1 MEMKLRYHTAF
12 ATFIQLA
19 VITLLV
25 IIGGIMD
32 VAKNCEN
39 SSECVV
45 NSFLWIIIA
54 FLLAGWYAALFALGY
69 FAQENRSYK
78 LARLLIGGELF
89 TAFIALMLIKN
100 PSSFYSG
107 MGAIIALIFAVWIV
121 VLAWR
126 IYKARGSRIST
137 TRSGG
142 TNRPRRRLSER

>member
-1 MEMKLRYHTAF
+1 MQMKLRYHTAF

-19 VITLLV
+19 VMTLLV
-25 IIGGIMD
+25 IFGGILD

-54 FLLAGWYAALFALGY
+54 FLMAGWYAALFALGY
-69 FAQENRSYK
+69 FAQENRNHK
-78 LARLLIGGELF
+78 LAGLLIAGELF
-89 TAFIALMLIKN
+89 TAFVALMLVKN

-107 MGAIIALIFAVWIV
+107 MGAIIALVFAVWVII
-121 VLAWR
+121 LAWR

-137 TRSGG
+137 TRSGA
-142 TNRPRRRLSER
+142 NRPRRRLSQHK